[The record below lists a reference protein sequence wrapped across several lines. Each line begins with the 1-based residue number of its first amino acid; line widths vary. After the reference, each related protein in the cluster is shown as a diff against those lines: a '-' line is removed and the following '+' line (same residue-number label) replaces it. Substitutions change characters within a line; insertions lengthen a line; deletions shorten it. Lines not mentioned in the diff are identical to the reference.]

1 VKKDDLLT
9 LMLVYLLSGING
21 GDIRYRIIST
31 REGGTKRQISVELA
45 NLTAFSVYPPI
56 TTLGFP

>member
-1 VKKDDLLT
+1 LT

-45 NLTAFSVYPPI
+45 NLTAFSDYHARVPVRR
-56 TTLGFP
+56 